1 MLRVSRHSSPYFDAK
16 AVHLIHIINMGFK
29 QHMSDKIRWSRIFH
43 EYACWAYT
51 HTHACIYIG
60 LWHKHIS
67 SPFYCTMSTYRT
79 LCHFPGSDIFTKHWR
94 GFQHCA
100 SFKVAVSRDIF
111 AFFISLFQ
119 PIWAQNK
126 HAKTGFLKN
135 SFSRR
140 YFKFDEKF
148 DSAEANTAQSR
159 ISFLQ
164 ASLLKSQ

>member
-1 MLRVSRHSSPYFDAK
+1 M
-16 AVHLIHIINMGFK
+16 
-29 QHMSDKIRWSRIFH
+29 
-43 EYACWAYT
+43 
-51 HTHACIYIG
+51 
-60 LWHKHIS
+60 
-67 SPFYCTMSTYRT
+67 
-79 LCHFPGSDIFTKHWR
+79 CHFTGSDIFTKHWR

-119 PIWAQNK
+119 PIWAPNK

-148 DSAEANTAQSR
+148 DSAQANTARSQTLKKIIILRSYNPQMLIFR
-159 ISFLQ
+159 KICGNLELANTARSFAVINFVCAGLCLP
-164 ASLLKSQ
+164 S